1 MIFFC
6 ILSLIVMVSWAI
18 FDDESGCLKVALFYA
33 ALILFLMAVF
43 SLRRCY
49 QSPEFNNEA
58 TVKTNHGTIVH
69 WFSHTQYRCPNGVTY
84 YCVEKNDSISPT
96 RNDICVNCG
105 SFFREHDYEKSSE
118 EEALDEQFWQRIL
131 ESTE

>member
-6 ILSLIVMVSWAI
+6 ILSLIIMVGWAI
-18 FDDESGCLKVALFYA
+18 FDDDSGCLKVALFYA
-33 ALILFLMAVF
+33 CVLALLLGIYT
-43 SLRRCY
+43 LRNY
-49 QSPEFNNEA
+49 YKNPEYNDLKVIKSYHGA
-58 TVKTNHGTIVH
+58 TVYRY
-69 WFSHTQYRCPNGVTY
+69 SHSQYRCPNGFY

-96 RNDICVNCG
+96 RNDKCVNCA
-105 SFFREHDYEKSSE
+105 SLFRQHDYEKSSE